1 MKIVVLCGGL
11 STERKI
17 SFSSGTKVCAALRA
31 KGHQAVLI
39 DLFMGVEGVDGFDAE
54 DAENR
59 MKEVQGASVSAKT
72 AFAGDDNHS
81 AEAGLH
87 RKHKVEVGL
96 HRKLAGL
103 FEDLPPLKPVEFDGK
118 APDLEKVRRSRK
130 WQSPSLFGRGVL
142 EICQMADV
150 VFIALHGMNGEDGRV
165 QATFDMLGIPY
176 TGSGYLGAAMA
187 MDKMITK
194 QLVRAQGVPTPVWK
208 EFHLRK
214 PVMAAQA
221 SKDAMQESKQAPQ
234 ACEDA
239 PQSSANA
246 PQVGENASQS
256 STNAPQASEDASQI
270 DEIVAQLRVP
280 CVVKTPTGG
289 SSVGVVI
296 VREEGQL
303 RPAVEECLRYGT
315 DLLVEQYIEGR
326 EFTCAVLG
334 DRALPSVE
342 IAPLTD
348 FYNYENKY
356 KAGATQE
363 ICPGRCTPEVEEKM
377 HEIALTVHR
386 TLGLRTYSRSDFM
399 VDADDNVWFLEVNTL
414 PGMTPT
420 SLVPQEAAAV
430 GISYE
435 ELCEQIVEDALKR

>member
-17 SFSSGTKVCAALRA
+17 SFSSGTKICGALRA
-31 KGHQAVLI
+31 RGHQAVLI
-39 DLFMGVEGVDGFDAE
+39 DLFMGIEGIDGFE
-54 DAENR
+54 
-59 MKEVQGASVSAKT
+59 
-72 AFAGDDNHS
+72 
-81 AEAGLH
+81 AEAEKEAASEAVIGIDDAL
-87 RKHKVEVGL
+87 R
-96 HRKLAGL
+96 RRLAGL
-103 FEDLPPLKPVEFDGK
+103 FEELPPLKPVEFDGK
-118 APDLEKVRRSRK
+118 APDLDEVRRSRK
-130 WQSPSLFGRGVL
+130 FRSASLFGRGVL

-150 VFIALHGMNGEDGRV
+150 VFIGLHGMNGEDGRV

-194 QLVRAQGVPTPVWK
+194 QMVKPQGVPTPAWK
-208 EFHLRK
+208 EFHFGK
-214 PVMAAQA
+214 TPSDKEIEQMA
-221 SKDAMQESKQAPQ
+221 
-234 ACEDA
+234 
-239 PQSSANA
+239 
-246 PQVGENASQS
+246 V
-256 STNAPQASEDASQI
+256 
-270 DEIVAQLRVP
+270 QLSVP

-296 VREEGQL
+296 VKEESQL
-303 RPAVEECLRYGT
+303 RPALRECLRFGN

-326 EFTCAVLG
+326 EFTCAVLRG
-334 DRALPSVE
+334 RALPSVE

-356 KAGATQE
+356 KAGATEE
-363 ICPGRCTPEVEEKM
+363 ICPGRCTPRVEERM

-399 VDADDNVWFLEVNTL
+399 IDADDNVWFLEVNTL

-420 SLVPQEAAAV
+420 SLVPQEAAAA

-435 ELCEQIVEDALKR
+435 ELCEIIVNDAAAPDTVQTS